1 MSSYSKPN
9 LRQLFHH
16 TSDKKDSEVIEHLRR
31 YELWLVNRHR
41 DIVIYRKKGLQSE
54 EFGFLCDQ
62 LLELQEI
69 LVERYNYPKEYRN
82 ILIDRELR
90 ELPID
95 WIELYHDGFWGP
107 EYWGRF

>member
-31 YELWLVNRHR
+31 
-41 DIVIYRKKGLQSE
+41 QSE